1 MAADNTG
8 SGPGGSGGGGGGA
21 PRGGGPGGGGSA
33 FAGGIGAPPAPTPT
47 AVESSPAAAADENR
61 EPEDRLTQMLESR
74 WDPGKLS
81 RFMRASQSS
90 KGQRLDASHRSRF
103 EKRLGVD
110 LGDVRI
116 FSGELAE
123 EITRAHNAEAL
134 TVGDTGM
141 ILMRQ
146 SSAFA
151 PGSAAGTALLAH
163 ELTHVAQA
171 KPSIMRKQVDTD
183 LAEEDESEE
192 EAVQQESEVLAEE
205 LGMSGE
211 KESSADKDNKE
222 KERKEKIREKVMEL
236 WQQDDWAFHVRLGMT
251 RDYGWHR

>member
-1 MAADNTG
+1 MAQESTG
-8 SGPGGSGGGGGGA
+8 SGAAGGGGGGGPGGGA
-21 PRGGGPGGGGSA
+21 PRGGGGGIQ
-33 FAGGIGAPPAPTPT
+33 AGGNATPV
-47 AVESSPAAAADENR
+47 AGEGGPAASEESRA
-61 EPEDRLTQMLESR
+61 PEDRLTQMLESR

-81 RFMRASQSS
+81 RFMRASQGS
-90 KGQRLDASHRSRF
+90 KGQRLDATHRSRF

-141 ILMRQ
+141 ILMRN

-171 KPSIMRKQVDTD
+171 KPSIMRKSVETD

-192 EAVQQESEVLAEE
+192 EAVQEEAEVLAEE
-205 LGMSGE
+205 LGMPGE
-211 KESSADKDNKE
+211 KESSAEKDNKE
-222 KERKEKIREKVMEL
+222 KERKEQIRDKVMEL
-236 WQQDDWAFHVRLGMT
+236 WRMDEWAFESRLGMT
-251 RDYGWHR
+251 RELRWRR